1 MNRTDKKPSFSI
13 ILAVQEQAEALQN
26 QLPSLL
32 TQQYD
37 DFQVI
42 VVDESSTDNTSDV
55 LGCLKEEFLRLYNT
69 FVPRYHFQRN
79 PRRLAFTIGMKAAK
93 NDWIIFTDLE
103 TLPTSETWL
112 EELSEFAVSPNEM
125 LLGYVKRKT
134 GDVRLK
140 SFEDIS
146 QAGNLVTKTE
156 RRRANGSHH
165 SSLFSCHKYF
175 PSLFFTSAVRGRWL
189 HTWRRMH
196 PARPC

>member
-55 LGCLKEEFLRLYNT
+55 LGCLKDEYPRLYNT

-146 QAGNLVTKTE
+146 QTGNLVTKTE

-165 SSLFSCHKYF
+165 SSLFRHDYDF
-175 PSLFFTSAVRGRWL
+175 IAVRADRGHELLRL
-189 HTWRRMH
+189 FEQPKMLRL
-196 PARPC
+196 